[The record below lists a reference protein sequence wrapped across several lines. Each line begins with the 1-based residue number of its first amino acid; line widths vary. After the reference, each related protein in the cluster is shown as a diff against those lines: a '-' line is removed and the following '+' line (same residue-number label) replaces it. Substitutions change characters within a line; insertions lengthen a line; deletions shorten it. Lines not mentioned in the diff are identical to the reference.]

1 MKERQNGQAAG
12 LLLGMAA
19 GAALG
24 AVGMMAAAQDQRRI
38 PGSDVAAQ
46 PAALVKVV
54 GKGLPAGKHIFQRF
68 FLCSKG
74 FLPFCQQIPDQKYPS
89 FRLCHSARLLYIRVM
104 ICLGQISAQRPQWRQ
119 RLGSMTTGFP
129 VMSMH
134 FCGQTE

>member
-1 MKERQNGQAAG
+1 MI
-12 LLLGMAA
+12 M
-19 GAALG
+19 
-24 AVGMMAAAQDQRRI
+24 
-38 PGSDVAAQ
+38 
-46 PAALVKVV
+46 
-54 GKGLPAGKHIFQRF
+54 GLPQQQPLF
-68 FLCSKG
+68 FRSHRDFCR

-89 FRLCHSARLLYIRVM
+89 FRLCHTDRLLYIRVM